1 VNKYIP
7 AQPEQPK
14 FENDPVNEAALER
27 TMKHAGALTP
37 EQLRRVTVDVM
48 AAIRTARGALAALEP
63 MRKQLAKELPLF
75 DLAPLDRMD
84 DTCRA
89 LLVAHERYS
98 NESARRSAE
107 LPKLE
112 AQAIEVRKVA
122 LGDLEALAAR
132 GVISAADVSKIRE
145 GQGRDDL
152 LLDLHAIDR
161 LLTAAREA
169 MGKKL
174 WVSEEE
180 QAYLRATATAFSD
193 ALLTADDSG
202 KADRARVETRQRIFT
217 LLVNDYD
224 QLRRLATFALWNEGT
239 SDTLVPSLFAR
250 ADRGKSEQDNG
261 PKPEPQPLS
270 KPDALDG
277 VAEAKGE
284 LGPTRMVPQDDPF
297 ARG

>member
-1 VNKYIP
+1 MNKYIP
-7 AQPEQPK
+7 AQAERPT
-14 FENDPVNEAALER
+14 FETDPVNEAALER
-27 TMKHAGALTP
+27 TMKRAAALTP

-48 AAIRTARGALAALEP
+48 SAIRTARGAVVALQP
-63 MRKQLAKELPLF
+63 MREQLAKELPLF
-75 DLAPLDRMD
+75 DLSPLDSMD

-122 LGDLEALAAR
+122 LGDLEALASR
-132 GVISAADVSKIRE
+132 GIITAVDVSKIRE

-152 LLDLHAIDR
+152 LLDLNAIDR
-161 LLTAAREA
+161 LLTVAREA
-169 MGKKL
+169 MGAKL

-193 ALLTADDSG
+193 ALLTADESD
-202 KADRARVETRQRIFT
+202 KADRRRVETRQRIFT

-224 QLRRLATFALWNEGT
+224 QLRRVATFALWNEGT
-239 SDTLVPSLFAR
+239 VDTLVPSLFAR
-250 ADRGKSEQDNG
+250 SDRGKSEKETEG
-261 PKPEPQPLS
+261 KPGPQPLS
-270 KPDALDG
+270 KPNALDA
-277 VAEAKGE
+277 VAQPKAELEAS
-284 LGPTRMVPQDDPF
+284 RMVPQDDPF